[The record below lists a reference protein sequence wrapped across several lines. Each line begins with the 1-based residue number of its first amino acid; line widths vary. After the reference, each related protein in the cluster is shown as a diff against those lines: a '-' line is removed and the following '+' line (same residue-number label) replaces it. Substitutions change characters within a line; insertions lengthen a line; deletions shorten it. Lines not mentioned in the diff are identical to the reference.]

1 MVEAIFEPAQ
11 NACYRRFQ
19 PGRRGI
25 ESELPDRFSLRMTA
39 TLTPATLVF
48 RADGTPYSPRHDDIY
63 HSAAGAFA
71 QARHV
76 FLKGNA
82 LPERWRG
89 RRIFSILEIGFGLG
103 VNFLTTW
110 AQWRADPARCERL
123 HFVSIEKHPFSRTD
137 LRTAH
142 EAIVADASIAPLC
155 GLLAKTWPMLV
166 PGMHR
171 LEFEEGR
178 VTLTLVF
185 GDAIET
191 LPSLSMRA
199 DAIYLDGFAPSKN
212 PELWSPQ
219 VFRSLTRVAADDA
232 TVATYSSA
240 GDVKR
245 GLAQAGFECTKVD
258 GFASKRAMLVGRFAP
273 RWRVRRYEP
282 PQPLAVSERH
292 AVVIGAGLAGCAI
305 TERLAARGWRI
316 TSLERHRAAAREA
329 SGNPA
334 GVFHPMLARDDSV
347 ASRITRAGFLYALR
361 RWSMLADL
369 VAPFP
374 HGAEGLLQIAES
386 EDEAQSFAQVLASL
400 AYPAEFVTAVSRDEA
415 ARIAGIPV
423 TRGGCFFPHGGWI
436 DPAQLCAAQ
445 CASAGDLLERRYG
458 VEAARIERSGDQ
470 WTVVDAAGQTLVRAP
485 VVIVAN
491 AHEAARVA
499 GLNHAP
505 TRSVRGQLTLLP
517 DSPIDAIGSLDGLR
531 LPVIGEGYAVPLADG
546 TKLVGATYDVDDTDT
561 ALRTEAHI
569 ENIERVARML
579 PSLAG
584 QSESPADP
592 AGASNETG
600 RHDASSA
607 LTGRVAFRCVTS
619 DRLPMIGTLANEAAA
634 IADAAK
640 LRGAWPRDLPRA
652 NGLYGAFAYG
662 SRGLVWAALG
672 AELIVSQLEG
682 EPWPIERELAEAIDP
697 ARFLLR
703 ALRHDAFD

>member
-1 MVEAIFEPAQ
+1 MPQ
-11 NACYRRFQ
+11 TPCCKRF
-19 PGRRGI
+19 RRGWRATG
-25 ESELPDRFSLRMTA
+25 SEPPDRFSLRMSPS
-39 TLTPATLVF
+39 LTPATLVF
-48 RADGTPYSPRHDDIY
+48 RADGTPYSPLYDDIY
-63 HSAAGAFA
+63 HSASGAFA
-71 QARHV
+71 QAEHV

-89 RRIFSILEIGFGLG
+89 RRIFSVLETGFGLG
-103 VNFLTTW
+103 INFLTTW

-123 HFVSIEKHPFSRTD
+123 HFVSIEKHPFSQAD

-142 EAIVADASIAPLC
+142 EAIVADASIAALSRT
-155 GLLAKTWPMLV
+155 LVDTWPMLV

-171 LEFEEGR
+171 LEFDDGR
-178 VTLTLVF
+178 VTLTLLF
-185 GDAIET
+185 GDALQT
-191 LPSLSMRA
+191 LPSLWMRA
-199 DAIYLDGFAPSKN
+199 DAFYLDGFAPAKN
-212 PELWSPQ
+212 PDLWSTE
-219 VFRSLTRVAADDA
+219 VFKSLTRLAADDA
-232 TVATYSSA
+232 TLATYSSA

-245 GLAQAGFECTKVD
+245 GLAQAGFECRKVE
-258 GFASKRAMLVGRFAP
+258 GFVGKRAMLVGRFAP

-282 PQPLAVSERH
+282 PVPLAVSERH

-316 TSLERHRAAAREA
+316 TSLERHHASAREA

-361 RWSMLADL
+361 RWSMLADPTL
-369 VAPFP
+369 RPAR
-374 HGAEGLLQIAES
+374 GADGLLQIAET
-386 EDEAQSFAQVLASL
+386 EDEAQDFAQVLATL
-400 AYPAEFVTAVSRDEA
+400 RYPPEFVIPVSRDDA
-415 ARIAGIPV
+415 SRIAGEPV
-423 TRGGCFFPHGGWI
+423 TRGGCFFRHGGWV

-445 CASAGDLLERRYG
+445 CASAGERLERRYG

-470 WTVVDAAGQTLVRAP
+470 WIVFDAAGQTLARAP

-491 AHEAARVA
+491 AHDAARLA

-517 DSPIDAIGSLDGLR
+517 AGTLEGLR
-531 LPVIGEGYAVPLADG
+531 VPVIGEGYAVPLTDG
-546 TKLVGATYDVDDTDT
+546 TTLAGATYDIDDPDT
-561 ALRTEAHI
+561 ALRAAAHV
-569 ENIERVARML
+569 ENIERVAQML
-579 PSLAG
+579 PSLAPG
-584 QSESPADP
+584 SATATTET
-592 AGASNETG
+592 AGFNPSHG
-600 RHDASSA
+600 

-619 DRLPMIGTLANEAAA
+619 DRLPMIGTLADETAS

-652 NGLYGAFAYG
+652 NGLFGAFAYG

-672 AELIVSQLEG
+672 AELIASQLEG

>member
-1 MVEAIFEPAQ
+1 
-11 NACYRRFQ
+11 
-19 PGRRGI
+19 
-25 ESELPDRFSLRMTA
+25 MTA

-71 QARHV
+71 QAEHV

-110 AQWRADPARCERL
+110 AQWHADPARCERL
-123 HFVSIEKHPFSRTD
+123 HFVSFEKHPFSQAD

-142 EAIVADASIAPLC
+142 KTMVANASIARFS
-155 GLLAKTWPMLV
+155 GLLADAWPMLV

-171 LEFEEGR
+171 LEFEAGR

-185 GDAIET
+185 GDAIDT

-212 PELWSPQ
+212 PELWTPQ

-245 GLAQAGFECTKVD
+245 GLAQAGFECTQVE
-258 GFASKRAMLVGRFAP
+258 GFASKRAMLAGRFAP

-282 PQPLAVSERH
+282 PLPLDVSERH

-316 TSLERHRAAAREA
+316 TSLERHHAAAREA

-334 GVFHPMLARDDSV
+334 GVFHPMLSRDDSV
-347 ASRITRAGFLYALR
+347 ASRITRAGFLYALQ
-361 RWSMLADL
+361 RWSKLADA
-369 VAPFP
+369 APFT
-374 HGAEGLLQIAES
+374 HRGEGLLQIAES

-400 AYPAEFVTAVSRDEA
+400 AYPADFVTAVSRDEA
-415 ARIAGIPV
+415 ARIAGVPV

-445 CASAGDLLERRYG
+445 CANADGLLERRYG
-458 VEAARIERSGDQ
+458 VEAARIERAGDQ
-470 WTVVDAAGQTLVRAP
+470 WAVLDAAGHTLARAP
-485 VVIVAN
+485 VVIFAN

-517 DSPIDAIGSLDGLR
+517 TSSTDTIGTLEGLR
-531 LPVIGEGYAVPLADG
+531 LPIIGEGYAVPLADG
-546 TKLVGATYDVDDTDT
+546 TTLAGATYDIDDTDT
-561 ALRTEAHI
+561 TVRAEGHL

-584 QSESPADP
+584 RFENPASR
-592 AGASNETG
+592 SNETIT
-600 RHDASSA
+600 RDASHT

-619 DRLPMIGTLANEAAA
+619 DRLPMIGTLADEAAA

-640 LRGAWPRDLPRA
+640 LRGALPRDLPRA
-652 NGLYGAFAYG
+652 NGLFGAFAYG

-672 AELIVSQLEG
+672 AELIASQLEG

-703 ALRHDAFD
+703 AMRHNEFD

>member
-1 MVEAIFEPAQ
+1 MA
-11 NACYRRFQ
+11 
-19 PGRRGI
+19 
-25 ESELPDRFSLRMTA
+25 A

-71 QARHV
+71 QAGHV
-76 FLKGNA
+76 FLNGNA
-82 LPERWRG
+82 LPERWRE
-89 RRIFSILEIGFGLG
+89 RRIFSILETGFGLG

-123 HFVSIEKHPFSRTD
+123 HFVSVEKHPFSAAD

-142 EAIVADASIAPLC
+142 ATIVADASISHLSR
-155 GLLAKTWPMLV
+155 LLAEAWPMLV

-171 LEFEEGR
+171 LEFEAGR

-185 GDAIET
+185 GDALDT

-212 PELWSPQ
+212 PDLWSPQ
-219 VFRSLTRVAADDA
+219 VFRSLTRLAADDA

-258 GFASKRAMLVGRFAP
+258 GFAGKRAMLVGRFAP

-282 PQPLAVSERH
+282 PLPLPVSERH
-292 AVVIGAGLAGCAI
+292 AIVIGAGLAGCAI

-316 TSLERHRAAAREA
+316 TSLERHRAPAREA

-361 RWSMLADL
+361 RWSTLADL
-369 VAPFP
+369 NLPITHRAD
-374 HGAEGLLQIAES
+374 GLLQIAES
-386 EDEAQSFAQVLASL
+386 EEEAQSFAQVLASL

-415 ARIAGIPV
+415 ASIAGLPV
-423 TRGGCFFPHGGWI
+423 TRGGCFFPRGGWI
-436 DPAQLCAAQ
+436 DPSQLCAAQ
-445 CASAGDLLERRYG
+445 CASAGDLLVRRYG
-458 VEAARIERSGDQ
+458 VEAARVERAGDQ
-470 WTVVDAAGQTLVRAP
+470 WAVFDAEGRVLACAP

-499 GLNHAP
+499 GLSHAP

-517 DSPIDAIGSLDGLR
+517 DRTIDPIGTLEGLR

-546 TKLVGATYDVDDTDT
+546 TTLAGATYDIDDTDT
-561 ALRTEAHI
+561 AVRVEAHL

-584 QSESPADP
+584 PFS
-592 AGASNETG
+592 SNETD
-600 RHDASSA
+600 RCEASHL

-619 DRLPMIGTLANEAAA
+619 DRLPMIGMLADEAAA

-640 LRGAWPRDLPRA
+640 LRGAWPRDLPRSD
-652 NGLYGAFAYG
+652 GLFGAFAYG
-662 SRGLVWAALG
+662 SRGLVWATLG
-672 AELIVSQLEG
+672 AELIASQLEG
-682 EPWPIERELAEAIDP
+682 EPWPLERELAEAIDP

-703 ALRHDAFD
+703 ALRHDEFD

>member
-1 MVEAIFEPAQ
+1 
-11 NACYRRFQ
+11 
-19 PGRRGI
+19 
-25 ESELPDRFSLRMTA
+25 MTA

-71 QARHV
+71 QADHV

-123 HFVSIEKHPFSRTD
+123 HFVSIEKHPFSATD

-142 EAIVADASIAPLC
+142 EAIVADASIARLFQTLS
-155 GLLAKTWPMLV
+155 GLLADAWPMLV

-171 LEFEEGR
+171 LEFEDGR

-185 GDAIET
+185 GDAIDT

-199 DAIYLDGFAPSKN
+199 DAFYLDGFAPAKN

-282 PQPLAVSERH
+282 PLPLALSDRH

-305 TERLAARGWRI
+305 TERLAARGWRV
-316 TSLERHRAAAREA
+316 TSLERHHAAAREA

-334 GVFHPMLARDDSV
+334 GVFHPMLSRDDSV

-369 VAPFP
+369 APSFA
-374 HGAEGLLQIAES
+374 HRAKGLLQIAES

-400 AYPAEFVTAVSRDEA
+400 QYPADFVTAVSRDEA
-415 ARIAGIPV
+415 AQIAGMPV

-458 VEAARIERSGDQ
+458 VEAARVERSGDQ
-470 WTVVDAAGQTLVRAP
+470 WTVFDAAGQTLVRAP
-485 VVIVAN
+485 VVIFAN
-491 AHEAARVA
+491 AHDAARVA
-499 GLNHAP
+499 GLNHTP

-517 DSPIDAIGSLDGLR
+517 NKTFDTFGSLEGLR

-546 TKLVGATYDVDDTDT
+546 TKLVGATYDIDDADT
-561 ALRTEAHI
+561 ALRAAAHT

-584 QSESPADP
+584 QLTSVASP
-592 AGASNETG
+592 SNETG
-600 RHDASSA
+600 RRDASHP

-619 DRLPMIGTLANEAAA
+619 DRLPMIGTLADEAAA

-652 NGLYGAFAYG
+652 NGLLGAFAYG

-672 AELIVSQLEG
+672 AELIASQLEG

-703 ALRHDAFD
+703 ALRHDEFD

>member
-1 MVEAIFEPAQ
+1 
-11 NACYRRFQ
+11 
-19 PGRRGI
+19 
-25 ESELPDRFSLRMTA
+25 MTA
-39 TLTPATLVF
+39 TLTPATLAF
-48 RADGTPYSPRHDDIY
+48 RADGTLYSPRHDDIY

-71 QARHV
+71 QAEHV

-82 LPERWRG
+82 LPGRWHG

-123 HFVSIEKHPFSRTD
+123 HFVSTEKHPFSPTD

-142 EAIVADASIAPLC
+142 EAIVADASIAT
-155 GLLAKTWPMLV
+155 LARELADAWPMLV

-171 LEFEEGR
+171 LEFEAGR

-185 GDAIET
+185 GDAVET

-199 DAIYLDGFAPSKN
+199 DAIYLDGFAPAKN
-212 PELWSPQ
+212 PELWSTQ
-219 VFRSLTRVAADDA
+219 IFRSLTRVAADDA

-245 GLAQAGFECTKVD
+245 GLAQAGFECAKVE

-316 TSLERHRAAAREA
+316 TSLERHHGAAREA

-347 ASRITRAGFLYALR
+347 ASRITRTGFLYALR

-369 VAPFP
+369 NLRFAGRGNDRFN
-374 HGAEGLLQIAES
+374 GLLQIAES
-386 EDEAQSFAQVLASL
+386 EEEAQSFAQVLASL
-400 AYPAEFVTAVSRDEA
+400 AYPAEFVTAVTRDEA
-415 ARIAGIPV
+415 ARIAGVPV

-445 CASAGDLLERRYG
+445 CASAGSLLERRYG
-458 VEAARIERSGDQ
+458 VEVARIERDGDQ
-470 WTVVDAAGQTLVRAP
+470 WAVLDAAGRTLVRAP

-499 GLNHAP
+499 GLNYAP

-517 DSPIDAIGSLDGLR
+517 NGTTDALEGLR

-546 TKLVGATYDVDDTDT
+546 TTLTGATYDVDDTDT
-561 ALRTEAHI
+561 SIRAEAHL
-569 ENIERVARML
+569 ENLERVAQML

-584 QSESPADP
+584 LLANNSNGTGVSRKAD
-592 AGASNETG
+592 
-600 RHDASSA
+600 A
-607 LTGRVAFRCVTS
+607 LHALSGRVAFRCVTS
-619 DRLPMIGTLANEAAA
+619 DRLPMIGTLADEPAA

-640 LRGAWPRDLPRA
+640 LRGAWPRDLPRT
-652 NGLYGAFAYG
+652 NGLFGAFAYG
-662 SRGLVWAALG
+662 SRGLVWSALG
-672 AELIVSQLEG
+672 AELIAAQLEG